1 MRNITIK
8 DNDGIEIF
16 EGDRLLFDNGPDGFL
31 KDELIEE
38 FKVDKM
44 IGEVI
49 PQDNNVGA
57 KIGMK
62 FFSGDKQ
69 VMTYGE
75 RKSFLLKSCD
85 KEDVQLIEEYFNDKN
100 LDDFEIH
107 CVSSNED
114 ITAFYQSFVHLKKS
128 IISTLTIDKS
138 TEIELNDLTVNV
150 NNRSFPALTN
160 FMVEL
165 SEESKKFVLERHSI
179 LYDNPLGHTGSF
191 THLKTSI
198 SEIDGH
204 HYLLNFSPCNSDGEC
219 HWFSRE
225 IDNDKKYAE
234 MEKIRKSFKENMKLF
249 EKDKERT
256 KEEISEKRKLNI
268 ITFKAKISEAETSG
282 LIVKEVPV
290 KDLFISISDHIYIMS
305 MLENQGSTITAI

>member
-57 KIGMK
+57 KIALK

-75 RKSFLLKSCD
+75 RKSFLLKNCD

-107 CVSSNED
+107 FVSSNED

-128 IISTLTIDKS
+128 IISTLTTDKS
-138 TEIELNDLTVNV
+138 TEINLNDLTVNV
-150 NNRSFPALTN
+150 NNRAFPAVPNYMIKPDHSTPERAL
-160 FMVEL
+160 
-165 SEESKKFVLERHSI
+165 ES
-179 LYDNPLGHTGSF
+179 
-191 THLKTSI
+191 
-198 SEIDGH
+198 
-204 HYLLNFSPCNSDGEC
+204 
-219 HWFSRE
+219 
-225 IDNDKKYAE
+225 
-234 MEKIRKSFKENMKLF
+234 
-249 EKDKERT
+249 
-256 KEEISEKRKLNI
+256 
-268 ITFKAKISEAETSG
+268 
-282 LIVKEVPV
+282 
-290 KDLFISISDHIYIMS
+290 
-305 MLENQGSTITAI
+305 